1 MIHLLI
7 DKTELKLLLEK
18 RKAYIGTA
26 KDGIWETI
34 FASVTF
40 LFSLLYTECSDI
52 GFVKGDVIKFA
63 FLLFTFA
70 FLGRGMSSMI
80 RKKDYSAEK
89 LYDEVVNLNRIEH
102 PFSIIG
108 VKDSYNEFSNRYLL
122 YYDTRWKCFLFPN
135 IRTSEN
141 DSKNEENMIYDISN
155 SLKIKTGQLS
165 VKKVGEKI
173 HQKYSVSDEKM
184 KWYHHTFY
192 EVNVQIFP
200 EEVKKPQ
207 FNIDG
212 KNYCWMSIAEMENNS
227 RIQEVNSDIV
237 SMVKELYH

>member
-1 MIHLLI
+1 
-7 DKTELKLLLEK
+7 
-18 RKAYIGTA
+18 
-26 KDGIWETI
+26 
-34 FASVTF
+34 
-40 LFSLLYTECSDI
+40 
-52 GFVKGDVIKFA
+52 
-63 FLLFTFA
+63 
-70 FLGRGMSSMI
+70 
-80 RKKDYSAEK
+80 
-89 LYDEVVNLNRIEH
+89 
-102 PFSIIG
+102 
-108 VKDSYNEFSNRYLL
+108 YNEFSNRYLL

-135 IRTSEN
+135 IRTDEN
-141 DSKNEENMIYDISN
+141 DSKNEENMIHDISN

-192 EVNVQIFP
+192 EVNVQEFP
-200 EEVKKPQ
+200 EEAKKPQ
-207 FNIDG
+207 FSIDG